1 MKYATIC
8 ALIVASSSAKD
19 CLPGVK
25 KAFWNGDDCI
35 GDAEEETLDT
45 E

>member
-1 MKYATIC
+1 MKYATIL
-8 ALIVASSSAKD
+8 AFIVASGSAKD